1 MTMAPADSTDPDL
14 RAQFAAMRERDL
26 AAAPEFEA
34 VLARAAVRRTPA
46 HRRFAPRPAWVAGF
60 GVAAVA
66 IAVWLIAGPSP
77 SAPEPGALALPGW
90 RTPTDSLLADAGD
103 SLGRPSWAALPT
115 AALGQP
121 LFHPTPEIRR

>member
-1 MTMAPADSTDPDL
+1 MSTDSGDSTDPDL
-14 RAQFAAMRERDL
+14 RAQFGRLRERDL
-26 AAAPEFEA
+26 AATPEFDA

-46 HRRFAPRPAWVAGF
+46 HRRSLPRPAWVAGS

-66 IAVWLIAGPSP
+66 IAAWLIAGPSP
-77 SAPEPGALALPGW
+77 STSEPDALALPGW

-103 SLGRPSWAALPT
+103 PMGRPSWATLPT

-121 LFHPTPEIRR
+121 LLHPAPEIHR